1 MRYEVNIKLMAVLT
15 GVVTIAFSATPFAVK
30 AKTDTPTQPFLAQAT
45 IQSRQGQFANL
56 NLTQE
61 QTEQI
66 RKLHEETRQKIEALL
81 TPQQR
86 EQYKTTLENRR
97 NPMRNGYGIP
107 NSVLPSQGRQQNI
120 LATLNLSKQ
129 QKNQIRQIVQSS
141 RTRLNTILTN
151 EQRKQLQQFR
161 DYQLRNR
168 AQ

>member
-15 GVVTIAFSATPFAVK
+15 GVLTIAFSATPFAVK
-30 AKTDTPTQPFLAQAT
+30 AKTGTPTQPLLAQAT
-45 IQSRQGQFANL
+45 IQARQGQFVNL

-61 QTEQI
+61 QTEQL
-66 RKLHEETRQKIEALL
+66 RKIHEETRQKIEALL

-107 NSVLPSQGRQQNI
+107 NSVLPSPGKRQNI
-120 LATLNLSKQ
+120 LTTLNLSKQ
-129 QKNQIRQIVQSS
+129 QKNQIRQIVESS

-161 DYQLRNR
+161 DYRLRNR
-168 AQ
+168 VQ